1 MSLFDFDEE
10 TKEVVEGFLAESH
23 SRPVVLSSIPSP
35 VNVTPY
41 PIDWPKPISV
51 KTKIWNEHLRLTKIN
66 LLEVC
71 RVSIAHDVARAI
83 EKAHGPDFF
92 VKQPVAEGK
101 NFVEYQTVLYIFTPA
116 EFEAFV
122 AGLRAQWEADHEK
135 TKGD

>member
-10 TKEVVEGFLAESH
+10 TKEVVEGFLAKAH
-23 SRPVVLSSIPSP
+23 SQPAVLSSVPAP
-35 VNVTPY
+35 EYVTPY
-41 PIDWPKPISV
+41 LIDPPEPISV

-101 NFVEYQTVLYIFTPA
+101 NFVEYQTVLYTFTPA

-122 AGLRAQWEADHEK
+122 AGLRAQWEAERK
-135 TKGD
+135 PE